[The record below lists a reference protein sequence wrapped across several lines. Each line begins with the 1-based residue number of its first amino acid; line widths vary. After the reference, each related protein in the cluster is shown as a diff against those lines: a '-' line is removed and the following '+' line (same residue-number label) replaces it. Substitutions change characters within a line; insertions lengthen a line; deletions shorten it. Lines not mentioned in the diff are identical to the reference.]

1 MFFKIN
7 EKNFGILYGY
17 FDRYSLVSKL
27 DKHLSD
33 KQSVSTEVSQRN
45 KRSFELLMN
54 VGLEY
59 LALSRS
65 SNPFQVVRHNA

>member
-1 MFFKIN
+1 MD
-7 EKNFGILYGY
+7 ILILTAW
-17 FDRYSLVSKL
+17 FQDL

-33 KQSVSTEVSQRN
+33 KQKRIATEVVKN